1 VSLSGSL
8 NFVTIDEVLRLLTRS
23 KQQGS
28 LDVTGSGLRG
38 RVFIGSSGVDLATI
52 WTEDELQRH
61 LVNSGLADESDLRR
75 VTTEATTLAAIAES
89 NQDIIDL
96 VREMSVESLY
106 QMSQSG
112 EDFIVREGA
121 TSPYAS
127 PKSFELEHL
136 IQDVEA
142 RQRDWNT
149 VSELVPDL
157 TGPIGFRR
165 DLGQRDEVTIKVDD
179 WKVLSEIGAGASVN
193 QIAERLGTTNFW
205 TAKVTSRLVQND
217 LVQIIE
223 PAAQDQIEPAGQDQF
238 EDQDDRYT
246 WTEEPVED
254 RVDEQEPVSY
264 PADEVSSPEDEY
276 EYQSATDDTHEDSGE
291 ADEVFASTTEDEEV
305 NPNESWWREP
315 ENEEA
320 PAEEDEGT
328 PEVVSEGLSEMPS
341 TADAEEVEEDT
352 EAFLEKVF
360 SELESSEPESDE
372 GHGLLRRRR
381 MGSLRDFSSDS

>member
-1 VSLSGSL
+1 MRALKKGDEVSLSGSL

-23 KQQGS
+23 KQQAS
-28 LDVTGSGLRG
+28 LDVTGTGLRG
-38 RVFIGSSGVDLATI
+38 RVFIGKSGIDLATI

-96 VREMSVESLY
+96 IREMTVESIY
-106 QMSQSG
+106 QMGQKG

-136 IQDVEA
+136 IQDAEA
-142 RQRDWNT
+142 RERDWNT

-157 TGPIGFRR
+157 TGPIGLRR
-165 DLGQRDEVTIKVDD
+165 DLGNRDEVTIKVDD
-179 WKVLSEIGAGASVN
+179 WKILSEIGAGASVD

-217 LVQIIE
+217 LVEIVE
-223 PAAQDQIEPAGQDQF
+223 PVEHEEHVAEEERHSWA
-238 EDQDDRYT
+238 
-246 WTEEPVED
+246 EEPVED
-254 RVDEQEPVSY
+254 RVEESATPSY
-264 PADEVSSPEDEY
+264 PSDEY
-276 EYQSATDDTHEDSGE
+276 EYESPPEDSHEDSGAE
-291 ADEVFASTTEDEEV
+291 DEVFAAATEDEEV
-305 NPNESWWREP
+305 NPNESWWQEP
-315 ENEEA
+315 ANEEETGEG
-320 PAEEDEGT
+320 AET
-328 PEVVSEGLSEMPS
+328 PEGVAEDLSEMPS
-341 TADAEEVEEDT
+341 TADGEEVEEDT

-360 SELESSEPESDE
+360 SELESSESEPESDE

>member
-1 VSLSGSL
+1 MRALKKGDEVSLSGSL

-28 LDVTGSGLRG
+28 LDVTGTGLRG
-38 RVFIGSSGVDLATI
+38 RVFIGKSGIDLATI

-96 VREMSVESLY
+96 IREMTVESLY
-106 QMSQSG
+106 QMGQKG

-136 IQDVEA
+136 IQDAEA
-142 RQRDWNT
+142 RERDWNT

-157 TGPIGFRR
+157 TGPIGLRR
-165 DLGQRDEVTIKVDD
+165 HLGDRDEVTIKVDD
-179 WKVLSEIGAGASVN
+179 WKILSEIGAGASVN

-217 LVQIIE
+217 LVEVIE
-223 PAAQDQIEPAGQDQF
+223 PIEH
-238 EDQDDRYT
+238 EEHEERVEEEEHYS

-254 RVDEQEPVSY
+254 RVEEPATPSY
-264 PADEVSSPEDEY
+264 PSDEY
-276 EYQSATDDTHEDSGE
+276 EYESPTEDSHEDSGAE
-291 ADEVFASTTEDEEV
+291 DEVFAAATDDEVV
-305 NPNESWWREP
+305 NPNESWWQEP
-315 ENEEA
+315 KDEE
-320 PAEEDEGT
+320 ETGDEGAET
-328 PEVVSEGLSEMPS
+328 PEVVAEDLSEMPS

-360 SELESSEPESDE
+360 SELESSESEPESDE